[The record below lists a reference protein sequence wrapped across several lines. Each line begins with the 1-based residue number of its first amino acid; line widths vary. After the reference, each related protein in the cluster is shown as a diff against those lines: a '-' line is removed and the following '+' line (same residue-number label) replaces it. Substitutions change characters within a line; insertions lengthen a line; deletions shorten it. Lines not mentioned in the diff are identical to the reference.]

1 MLFRSAG
8 TRNRTADL
16 LITNQLLYQLSYPG
30 VPILQAGASLSG
42 RPLQASRNHVL
53 LFDVGQFAGVP
64 LLHSHLHATANL
76 DAL

>member
-1 MLFRSAG
+1 M
-8 TRNRTADL
+8 
-16 LITNQLLYQLSYPG
+16 
-30 VPILQAGASLSG
+30 PILQAGASLSG